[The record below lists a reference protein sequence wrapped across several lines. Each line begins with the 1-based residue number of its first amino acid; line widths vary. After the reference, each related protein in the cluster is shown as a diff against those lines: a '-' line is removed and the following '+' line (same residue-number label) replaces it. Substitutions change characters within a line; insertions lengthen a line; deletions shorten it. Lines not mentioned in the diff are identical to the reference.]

1 MSNDKLTLKKTQGN
15 AGLRP
20 DHHAAEPSRQ
30 RAGFFLRRRQLILT
44 FIVFNI
50 AAWTLL
56 IAITFR

>member
-15 AGLRP
+15 ASLLP
-20 DHHAAEPSRQ
+20 DHHAAEPSRH
-30 RAGFFLRRRQLILT
+30 RAGFFLRRRQLILV

-50 AAWTLL
+50 AAWTFL